1 MVSTEAGLQTKDDVR
16 REVAEGFGGG
26 AWTRTTLF
34 FEFLPPVLLYSCFIW
49 VLYLALEPFVRR
61 RWLAT
66 LVSGSQCWQ
75 EAFGIHWW
83 DATCAG
89 GISTKKS
96 PILRQR
102 T

>member
-1 MVSTEAGLQTKDDVR
+1 
-16 REVAEGFGGG
+16 
-26 AWTRTTLF
+26 
-34 FEFLPPVLLYSCFIW
+34 
-49 VLYLALEPFVRR
+49 LEPFVRR